1 MGGRVGGRLRPS
13 LPGLERLG
21 RQRPYTPRHSSA
33 APIGASMSWAWR
45 HSWRMAGGRVTVVGR
60 GVGGCG
66 TGRVRGRGVR
76 FGGSADGRG
85 TARTAGFA
93 AFPGFGPRC
102 RDADPA
108 GRGAAVPPARRPSPA
123 RVGPGVGRPC
133 EPGSVT
139 ASSSYGTGGVGAGR
153 AGRGVGGRSAAG
165 ASSRGP
171 GCGRGAVGCGTATQP
186 AVRSTDSRR
195 NVVRRGCMAITLPDP
210 AGAGGRLGPG
220 PPSRV
225 NPVTTGCRAGR
236 PPSPA
241 HRPRFL
247 IPPAGSAPGRAAG
260 HGCRGGSGGPPP
272 PAGAGSAGGRGP
284 VGRAPGGA

>member
-1 MGGRVGGRLRPS
+1 
-13 LPGLERLG
+13 
-21 RQRPYTPRHSSA
+21 
-33 APIGASMSWAWR
+33 
-45 HSWRMAGGRVTVVGR
+45 MAGGRAVVGR

-66 TGRVRGRGVR
+66 TGPVRGRAVR
-76 FGGSADGRG
+76 LGGSARGRG
-85 TARTAGFA
+85 AARTAGFRAAGFA
-93 AFPGFGPRC
+93 AFAGSGARC
-102 RDADPA
+102 RDAGPA
-108 GRGAAVPPARRPSPA
+108 GRGAAVPPVRRSSPA
-123 RVGPGVGRPC
+123 RFGPGVGRPC

-139 ASSSYGTGGVGAGR
+139 ASSSYGTGGVGTGR

-225 NPVTTGCRAGR
+225 NPITTGCRGR
-236 PPSPA
+236 AVPEPTHRGRLSPSPRTRA
-241 HRPRFL
+241 GPPLGPRTRGPSLPWARARRPRPRSL

-260 HGCRGGSGGPPP
+260 RGCRGGSGGPPP